1 MPNYIP
7 IQDLTGKSSISDNDY
22 VPVSDGTTAYGVRAS
37 LFKSYSTTEAEAAA
51 AAAAA
56 SAASLADFRENTY
69 RDLTEVTVSLT
80 PSYYI
85 GGVAAGEKWTD
96 YLSSN
101 NSYSY
106 VAGGIDC
113 SAYNSYDGYLIISAP
128 LFESNSARLG
138 FAESDGTV
146 TWVTT
151 GSQTYGFARYNS
163 DTEKY
168 DMFIKVVGDS
178 FFYSNKKT
186 NINYA
191 TFKLVRIPFAE
202 NSFFSAGSDTYQ
214 PDKYVA
220 TTGNDNNAGTAA
232 YPYATV
238 ARAIADNPRRIF
250 IAPGTYSE
258 KVQIND
264 VDVEIIGM
272 GRGAVFN
279 GISGDA
285 FWFENSHVI
294 MRNISVTN
302 ISAGSGSGFRLKNCK
317 GTLEDCRVDNTPN
330 MGFRF
335 TGSQFTVIRCYAANC
350 AVDGFNG
357 HDYTDN
363 NITYVCDCT
372 FIDCVADSCGDDGL
386 SFHENGHFTVY
397 GGEFMRCTSTGIAPH
412 NYCQAEIYNA
422 YIHNN
427 GGTSH
432 SGLEAFNPPD
442 TYVVGS
448 TKARVMTFGNLLTN
462 NGKYGIDVMNDVLIS
477 VGDRFAGNGTGT
489 VNTAGSGAEVTV
501 YA

>member
-22 VPVSDGTTAYGVRAS
+22 VPVSDGSSAYGVRAS

-56 SAASLADFRENTY
+56 AAASLEEYKENMY
-69 RDLTEVTVSLT
+69 RDMTQVSVTLATSQ
-80 PSYYI
+80 YI
-85 GGVAAGEKWTD
+85 AGVPVGQKWTD
-96 YLSSN
+96 YLQSN

-106 VAGGIDC
+106 VSGGINTA
-113 SAYNSYDGYLIISAP
+113 AYNTYDGYIIISAP
-128 LFESNSARLG
+128 LFDSNSARWG
-138 FAESDGTV
+138 FAQSDGSV
-146 TWVTT
+146 TWVTSN
-151 GSQTYGFARYNS
+151 SQTYGFARYNA

-168 DMFIKVVGDS
+168 DLFIKVTGDQ

-186 NINYA
+186 SINYSE
-191 TFKLVRIPFAE
+191 FKLVRVPFAE
-202 NSFFSAGSDTYQ
+202 NPYFSQRGDSTQ
-214 PDKYVA
+214 PDRYVSPD
-220 TTGNDNNAGTAA
+220 GNDNNSGTAA

-238 ARAIADNPRRIF
+238 ARAIGDNPRRIF
-250 IAPGTYSE
+250 LAPGTYTE
-258 KVQIND
+258 KVQVND

-279 GISGDA
+279 GILGDA

-302 ISAGSGSGFRLKNCK
+302 IAQGSGSGFRLKNCK

-357 HDYTDN
+357 HDYTEN
-363 NITYVCDCT
+363 NVTYVCDCT

-422 YIHNN
+422 YIHHN

-432 SGLEAFNPPD
+432 SGIEAFNPSD
-442 TYVVGS
+442 TYIAGS

-477 VGDRFAGNGTGT
+477 VGDKFAGNGTGT
-489 VNTAGSGAEVTV
+489 VNTGGSGAEVTV
-501 YA
+501 YP